1 MLKVGLI
8 GCGGMGSKHAKC
20 YAVLPENAR
29 IVAVADA
36 DFKKAEKVCK
46 LFEDAKIYS
55 DGFEMIEKEELDIVD
70 ICLPTYLHTKYAV
83 KAMEKGINVFIEKP
97 VCLSEDEAKLLLE
110 TEEKTKVK
118 VGVGHVI
125 RFWDEY
131 MWLKEAKDNKT
142 YGKLLGAQFQRLSEN
157 PFWGWEN
164 WYNDLEK
171 SGSAALDLH
180 IHDADFVRYLMDGEP
195 DEIIS
200 RATRNS
206 EGELQEINVF
216 YTYGDVL
223 ISAVGVWDLPKNYPF
238 DMCFRVKFEK
248 ATAVYE
254 KGIFTLYLADG
265 TNKIINLQKE
275 TSSEEDPEINVSNV
289 GAYERE
295 ICEFVNYVNGV
306 EGAATASLTEAV
318 NSARLVWKEIEIAG
332 GKRI

>member
-20 YAVLPENAR
+20 YAGLPGEVR
-29 IVAVADA
+29 VVAVADK
-36 DFKKAEKVCK
+36 DSTKAEKISA
-46 LFEDAKIYS
+46 LFGGAKIYS
-55 DGFEMIEKEELDIVD
+55 DGSELIENEELDMVD
-70 ICLPTYLHTKYAV
+70 ICLPTYLHTRYAV
-83 KAMEKGINVFIEKP
+83 EAMEKGINVFIEKP
-97 VCLSEDEAKLLLE
+97 VCLNEEEAKLLLE
-110 TEEKTKVK
+110 TEKKTKVK

-131 MWLKEAKDNKT
+131 MWLKEVKENGT
-142 YGKLLGAQFQRLSEN
+142 YGKLVGAQFQRLSEN

-164 WYNDLEK
+164 WYNNPEK

-180 IHDADFVRYLMDGEP
+180 IHDADFVRYLMNGEP

-200 RATRNS
+200 RATRNNH
-206 EGELQEINVF
+206 GELQEINVF

-223 ISAVGVWDLPKNYPF
+223 ISAIGVWDLPANYPF

-254 KGIFTLYLADG
+254 KGVLTLYLEDG
-265 TNKIINLQKE
+265 TSKILNLQEE
-275 TSSEEDPEINVSNV
+275 TPLEENPEINVSNV

-295 ICEFVNYVNGV
+295 ICEFVNYVKGV
-306 EGAATASLTEAV
+306 EGARTASLTEAV
-318 NSARLVWKEIEIAG
+318 NSARLVWKEIELAG
-332 GKRI
+332 GKRV